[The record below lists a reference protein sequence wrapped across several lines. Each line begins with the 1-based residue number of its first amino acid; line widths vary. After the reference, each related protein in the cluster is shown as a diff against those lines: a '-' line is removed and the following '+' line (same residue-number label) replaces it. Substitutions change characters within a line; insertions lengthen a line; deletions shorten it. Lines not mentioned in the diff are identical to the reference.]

1 MLSILINFSPL
12 DIPSLTYMRCS
23 VHPKMEQTKTTKCYT
38 LPSSKDFVPSRNML
52 NIEDAIRKAKA
63 EGRTVS
69 LKENCLFIDYQ
80 LVEQLSPADLDY
92 LYIVL
97 GE

>member
-1 MLSILINFSPL
+1 MFIFSYHKPL
-12 DIPSLTYMRCS
+12 FMCS
-23 VHPKMEQTKTTKCYT
+23 VHPNMEQTKTYCV
-38 LPSSKDFVPSRNML
+38 SSKDFIPSRNML
-52 NIEDAIRKAKA
+52 NIEAEIRKAKA

-69 LKENCLFIDYQ
+69 LKEDCLFIDYQ
-80 LVEQLSPADLDY
+80 LVEKLSPPDLDY